1 MWIETV
7 LKQVFLFLK
16 KRIFFLYLKEG
27 KKVLALS

>member
-16 KRIFFLYLKEG
+16 KRKIFLYLKEG
-27 KKVLALS
+27 KKVSALS